1 MAIIKSVNSKVLPVV
16 TVMLASLVTLSP
28 FAIDSYL
35 AAMPVMSEFF
45 GVSIGIVEFTITSYF
60 LGFAIGNFIGG
71 PLSDSFGRKTIALT
85 GVAMY
90 AIASIVIPF
99 CSSVEQIILLRVVQ
113 AFGGGFATVTANVF
127 IRDWFSGKQVAKLL
141 TVVSMMMMLAPLF
154 APVIGKFL
162 IDWQGWKGVFYF
174 LFVFAILLFVAF
186 LILIPESRDQSLI
199 TKKITTEQLFGK
211 YKVFFSHKP
220 SVLTLFAVSFSM
232 AGMYIFLTAA
242 SFIYIKY
249 FNVSTANFPFVF
261 GANVVLN
268 ILLSFFNTFLLKVYK
283 PMYILR
289 VGMLIQLLAGIVLF
303 VTVLLGNPSFVLVF
317 VGIVLFIGSLGL
329 IFGNG
334 SAVILNHNPSVAG
347 SANATIGITRFLLSF
362 IIGSLI
368 AVFHT
373 EDLVPIGT
381 GMFLCTLVGNL
392 LYVKVMRE
400 YEKQDRSSVA

>member
-1 MAIIKSVNSKVLPVV
+1 MAVIKSINTKVLPVI
-16 TVMLASLVTLSP
+16 TVMLAGLVTLSP

-45 GVSIGIVEFTITSYF
+45 GVSISVVELTITSYF

-71 PLSDSFGRKTIALT
+71 PLSDSFGRKPIALT
-85 GVAMY
+85 GVALY
-90 AIASIVIPF
+90 AVASIIIPY
-99 CSSVEQIILLRVVQ
+99 CSNVEEIIALRVIQ

-141 TVVSMMMMLAPLF
+141 TIVSMMMMLAPLF

-162 IDWQGWKGVFYF
+162 IDWKGWQGVFYF
-174 LFVFAILLFVAF
+174 LFVFAVVLFVAF
-186 LILIPESRDQSLI
+186 FTLIPESRDKTMI
-199 TKKITTEQLFGK
+199 TRKLTLEQLFGK

-232 AGMYIFLTAA
+232 SGMYIFLTAA

-249 FNVSTANFPFVF
+249 FDISPAQFPIVF

-268 ILLSFFNTFLLKVYK
+268 ILLSLLNTQLLKKYK

-289 VGMLIQLLAGIVLF
+289 VGLLLQLFAGILLLF
-303 VTVLLGNPSFVLVF
+303 TVLRGNPSFVMVF
-317 VGIVLFIGSLGL
+317 VGIVIFIGSLGL

-334 SAVILNHNPSVAG
+334 SAVILNHNPNVAG
-347 SANATIGITRFLLSF
+347 SANATIGITRFILSF

-368 AVFHT
+368 ALFHT
-373 EDLVPIGT
+373 DDLIPIGT
-381 GMFLCTLVGNL
+381 GMFICTLIGNV
-392 LYVKVMRE
+392 LYVIVM
-400 YEKQDRSSVA
+400 KQYKKEEAFV